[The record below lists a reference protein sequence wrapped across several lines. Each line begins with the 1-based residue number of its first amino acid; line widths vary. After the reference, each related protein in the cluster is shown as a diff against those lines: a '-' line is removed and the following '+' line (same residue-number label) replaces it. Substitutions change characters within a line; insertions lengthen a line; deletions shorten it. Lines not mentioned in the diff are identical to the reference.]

1 VEVSI
6 LQEKKHL
13 LMLAGP
19 TNVSD
24 RVMQAMTKPIIN
36 HRGSEFHALHAS
48 ILDNL
53 RYVFQTKNDV
63 FTLTASGTGGVNCA
77 IGNIVNPGDKV
88 IIPVFGRF
96 SERMRDNI
104 VRCGGKTV
112 ELSVEWGE
120 APTTEQIA
128 QLADKEKDAKAIAI
142 VYNETSTGVTVRD
155 LPKIGKIAREN
166 NLLLVVDA
174 ISVLGGDNLPMDE
187 WNVDICVTGSQKC
200 LACPPGLAIVAVNN
214 RAWEVIEKTVAKPYY
229 FDLVRM
235 RDFIAKIET
244 PFTPAVPLFY
254 ALDEALK
261 MIREEGLE
269 KRFRRH
275 ATCAEAFYNAV
286 ETMKL
291 KTVSNGKV
299 RSNTVIAVRMPS
311 EVNNTE
317 LRKVMKEQHK
327 ITVAGGQGELK
338 KSIIRIGC
346 MGIISETETI
356 RTIDALENALNTLHY
371 PVQIGAGIEAARR
384 VSHS

>member
-1 VEVSI
+1 ME
-6 LQEKKHL
+6 EKKHL

-19 TNVSD
+19 TNVSE
-24 RVMQAMTKPIIN
+24 RVIKAMTKPIIG
-36 HRGSEFHALHAS
+36 HRGSEFHTLHES
-48 ILDNL
+48 ILNNL

-77 IGNIVNPGDKV
+77 VSNIVNPGDKV

-96 SERMRDNI
+96 GQRMRDKI

-112 ELSVEWGE
+112 ELPLEWGE
-120 APTTEQIA
+120 APTAEQIA

-155 LPKIGKIAREN
+155 LPKIGEIAREN

-187 WNVDICVTGSQKC
+187 WNVDICVAGSQKC
-200 LACPPGLAIVAVNN
+200 LACPPGLAMVAVNN
-214 RAWEVIEKTVAKPYY
+214 RAWEVIEKTVARPYY
-229 FDLVRM
+229 LDLVRM

-269 KRFRRH
+269 KRFKRH

-286 ETMKL
+286 EALKL

-317 LRKVMKEQHK
+317 LRKIMKEQHHVS
-327 ITVAGGQGELK
+327 VAGGQGELK
-338 KSIIRIGC
+338 KLIIRIGC
-346 MGIISETETI
+346 MGIISENKTI
-356 RTIDALENALNTLHY
+356 RTIDALENALNILHY
-371 PVQIGAGIEAARR
+371 PVQVGTGIEAARK
-384 VSHS
+384 VFQS

>member
-1 VEVSI
+1 ME
-6 LQEKKHL
+6 EKKHL

-24 RVMQAMTKPIIN
+24 RVMKAMTKPIIG
-36 HRGSEFHALHAS
+36 HRGPEFHTLHES

-63 FTLTASGTGGVNCA
+63 FTLTSSGTGGVNCA
-77 IGNIVNPGDKV
+77 VSNIVNPGDKV
-88 IIPVFGRF
+88 IIPVSGIF
-96 SERMRDNI
+96 SQRMRDKI

-112 ELSVEWGE
+112 ELPLEWGK
-120 APTTEQIA
+120 APTAEQIA
-128 QLADKEKDAKAIAI
+128 QIVDKEKDAKAIAI

-187 WNVDICVTGSQKC
+187 WNVDICVAGSQKC
-200 LACPPGLAIVAVNN
+200 LACPPGLAMVAVND
-214 RAWEVIEKTVAKPYY
+214 RALEVIEKTVARPYY
-229 FDLVRM
+229 FDIIKM

-269 KRFRRH
+269 KRFKRH
-275 ATCAEAFYNAV
+275 ATCAKAFYNAV
-286 ETMKL
+286 EALKL
-291 KTVSNGKV
+291 KTVSNEKV
-299 RSNTVIAVRMPS
+299 RSNTIIAVRMPS
-311 EVNNTE
+311 GVNNTE
-317 LRKVMKEQHK
+317 LRKIMKEQHHVS
-327 ITVAGGQGELK
+327 VAGGQGKLK
-338 KSIIRIGC
+338 KLIIRIGC
-346 MGIISETETI
+346 MGIISKTETI
-356 RTIDALENALNTLHY
+356 RTIDALENALNALNY
-371 PVQIGAGIEAARR
+371 PVEVGTGIEAARQ
-384 VSHS
+384 VFQS

>member
-1 VEVSI
+1 LE
-6 LQEKKHL
+6 EKKHL

-24 RVMQAMTKPIIN
+24 RVMKAMTKPIIG
-36 HRGSEFHALHAS
+36 HRGSEFHTLHES

-63 FTLTASGTGGVNCA
+63 FTLTSSGTGGVNCA
-77 IGNIVNPGDKV
+77 VSNIVNPGDKV
-88 IIPVFGRF
+88 IIPVSGIF
-96 SERMRDNI
+96 SQRMRDKI

-112 ELSVEWGE
+112 ELPLEWGK
-120 APTTEQIA
+120 APTAEQIA
-128 QLADKEKDAKAIAI
+128 QIVDKEKDAKAIAI

-187 WNVDICVTGSQKC
+187 WNVDICVAGSQKC
-200 LACPPGLAIVAVNN
+200 LACPPGLAMVAVND
-214 RAWEVIEKTVAKPYY
+214 RALEVIEKTVARPYY
-229 FDLVRM
+229 FDIIKM

-269 KRFRRH
+269 KRFKRH
-275 ATCAEAFYNAV
+275 ATCAKAFYNAV
-286 ETMKL
+286 EALKL
-291 KTVSNGKV
+291 KTVSNEKV
-299 RSNTVIAVRMPS
+299 RSNTIIAVRMPS
-311 EVNNTE
+311 GVNNTE
-317 LRKVMKEQHK
+317 LRKIMKEQHHVS
-327 ITVAGGQGELK
+327 VAGGQGKLK
-338 KSIIRIGC
+338 KLIIRIGC

-356 RTIDALENALNTLHY
+356 RTIDALENALNALNY
-371 PVQIGAGIEAARR
+371 PVEVGTGIEAARQ
-384 VSHS
+384 VFQS

>member
-6 LQEKKHL
+6 LEEKKHL

-19 TNVSD
+19 TNVSE
-24 RVMQAMTKPIIN
+24 RVIKAMTKPIIG
-36 HRGSEFHALHAS
+36 HRGSEFHTLHES
-48 ILDNL
+48 ILNNL

-77 IGNIVNPGDKV
+77 VSNIVNPGDKV

-96 SERMRDNI
+96 GQRMRDKI

-112 ELSVEWGE
+112 ELPLEWGE
-120 APTTEQIA
+120 APTAEQIA

-155 LPKIGKIAREN
+155 LPKIGEIAREN

-174 ISVLGGDNLPMDE
+174 ISVLGGDNLPMDK
-187 WNVDICVTGSQKC
+187 WNVDICVAGSQKC
-200 LACPPGLAIVAVNN
+200 LACPPGLAMVAVNN
-214 RAWEVIEKTVAKPYY
+214 RAWEVIEKTVTRPYY

-269 KRFRRH
+269 KRFKRH

-286 ETMKL
+286 EALKL
-291 KTVSNGKV
+291 KTVSDGKV

-317 LRKVMKEQHK
+317 LRKIMKEQHHVS
-327 ITVAGGQGELK
+327 VAGGQGELK
-338 KSIIRIGC
+338 KLIIRIGC
-346 MGIISETETI
+346 MGIISENKTI

-371 PVQIGAGIEAARR
+371 PVQVGTGIEAARK
-384 VSHS
+384 VFHS

>member
-1 VEVSI
+1 ME
-6 LQEKKHL
+6 EKKHL

-24 RVMQAMTKPIIN
+24 RVMKAMTKPIIG
-36 HRGSEFHALHAS
+36 HRGPEFHTLHES

-63 FTLTASGTGGVNCA
+63 FTLTSSGTGGVNCA
-77 IGNIVNPGDKV
+77 VSNIVNPGDKV
-88 IIPVFGRF
+88 IIPVSGIF
-96 SERMRDNI
+96 SQRMRDKI

-112 ELSVEWGE
+112 ELPLEWGK
-120 APTTEQIA
+120 APTAEQIA
-128 QLADKEKDAKAIAI
+128 QIVDKEKDAKAIAI

-187 WNVDICVTGSQKC
+187 WNVDICVAGSQKC
-200 LACPPGLAIVAVNN
+200 LACPPGLAMVAVND
-214 RAWEVIEKTVAKPYY
+214 RALEVIEKTVARPYY
-229 FDLVRM
+229 FDIIKM

-269 KRFRRH
+269 KRFKRH
-275 ATCAEAFYNAV
+275 ATCAKAFYNAV
-286 ETMKL
+286 EAFKL
-291 KTVSNGKV
+291 KTVSNEKV
-299 RSNTVIAVRMPS
+299 RSNTIIAVRMPS
-311 EVNNTE
+311 GVNNTE
-317 LRKVMKEQHK
+317 LRKIMKEQHHVS
-327 ITVAGGQGELK
+327 VAGGQGKLK
-338 KSIIRIGC
+338 KLIIRIGC
-346 MGIISETETI
+346 MGIISKTETI
-356 RTIDALENALNTLHY
+356 RTIDALENALNALHY
-371 PVQIGAGIEAARR
+371 PVQVGTGIEAARQ
-384 VSHS
+384 VFQS